1 MSKIRDLYVPE
12 VFNKYFIEEN
22 VKVNNLIKSGIVQ
35 PDASLN
41 VLAERGGKAINLPF
55 FKTLDGEDE
64 TLGLDK
70 ELNPATVSAGMD
82 SCSLLMRGK
91 AWKIADLE
99 ASLSGEDVMGA
110 VTQQV
115 GEYWAGREQS
125 ILLNILDGVFKSTS
139 MEDNIYVAKSDVAV
153 ATTKGAKT
161 SHEQVG
167 TITGREFI
175 KAKNK
180 MGDNS
185 KKLTAVIMHSDTFA
199 ELEAQNL
206 ISYIPNSEGVVEFPT
221 YMNKKVLVDD
231 DCPVDEHGVYT
242 TYLFG
247 AGAIARG
254 EGKPEVPSEI
264 GRNHRSGVDELVTR
278 KHFILHPRGVK
289 FKADS
294 VVGEAPTNEELKNG
308 ANWERVYSPKNIR
321 IVAFKHKI

>member
-12 VFNKYFIEEN
+12 VFNRYFTEEN
-22 VKVNNLIKSGIVQ
+22 VKVNALIKSGIVQ

-55 FKTLDGEDE
+55 FNTLEGEDE

-91 AWKIADLE
+91 AWKVADLE
-99 ASLSGEDVMGA
+99 ASLTGEDVMGE
-110 VTQQV
+110 VTKQV
-115 GEYWAGREQS
+115 GEYWAGREQQ
-125 ILLNILDGVFKSTS
+125 ILLHILEGVFKAES
-139 MEDNIYVAKSDVAV
+139 METNIYTAKAEGAVASKTAKS
-153 ATTKGAKT
+153 G
-161 SHEQVG
+161 EVG
-167 TITGREFI
+167 VITAREFI
-175 KAKNK
+175 KAKNV
-180 MGDNS
+180 MGDNA

-206 ISYIPNSEGVVEFPT
+206 IQYIPNSEGVVDFPT
-221 YMNKKVLVDD
+221 YLNKKVLIDD
-231 DCPVDEHGVYT
+231 DCPVSEDGVYT

-247 AGAIARG
+247 AGAVARG
-254 EGKPEVPSEI
+254 EGKPETPSEI

-308 ANWERVYSPKNIR
+308 DNWERVYNPKNIR